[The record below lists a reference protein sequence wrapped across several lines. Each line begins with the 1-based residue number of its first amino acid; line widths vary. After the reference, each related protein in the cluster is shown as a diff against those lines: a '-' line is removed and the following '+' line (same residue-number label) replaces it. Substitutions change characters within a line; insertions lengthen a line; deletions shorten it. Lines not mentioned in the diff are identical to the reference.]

1 MHSRDIVAHT
11 HTFHAYSYF
20 VYIVCFSMCS
30 FLVLRSLIAYFIDC
44 ILYVIC
50 HAMIRFRMH
59 CNWRGDVHPPY
70 RRLTYSAFQAVW
82 VNLLLTAVHPPYVQR
97 VNSGA
102 TGRFNFHLFVALHLP
117 YVQRVNSGA
126 TGRFLTREQ
135 PLPGRLV
142 FALRRAVMKNIVL
155 HFPGEPLY
163 TRPTY
168 SGWTAVKAN
177 FVSLIKTH
185 HFAFETLYICLY
197 DFRSH

>member
-11 HTFHAYSYF
+11 HIPCILIL
-20 VYIVCFSMCS
+20 VYIVCFNMCS

-50 HAMIRFRMH
+50 HALIRFRMH
-59 CNWRGDVHPPY
+59 YFWRG
-70 RRLTYSAFQAVW
+70 
-82 VNLLLTAVHPPYVQR
+82 AVHPPYVQR

-102 TGRFNFHLFVALHLP
+102 TGRFNFQLIVALHPP
-117 YVQRVNSGA
+117 YVQRVNNGATGRFKFYLIVALHPPYIQRVNSGA

-142 FALRRAVMKNIVL
+142 SALRRAVTKNIVL

-168 SGWTAVKAN
+168 SG
-177 FVSLIKTH
+177 
-185 HFAFETLYICLY
+185 
-197 DFRSH
+197 